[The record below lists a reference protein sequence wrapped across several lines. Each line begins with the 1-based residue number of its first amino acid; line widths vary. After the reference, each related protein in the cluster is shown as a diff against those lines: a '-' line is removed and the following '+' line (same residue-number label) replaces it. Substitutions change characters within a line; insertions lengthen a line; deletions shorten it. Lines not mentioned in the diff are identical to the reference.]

1 MEPRLLLALLSLSLL
16 PAGDPAELPLRISV
30 YATAGGVNRY
40 LRGAYYPTRYRC
52 RGISTPI
59 RVQ

>member
-1 MEPRLLLALLSLSLL
+1 MKPRLLLALLFLSLL
-16 PAGDPAELPLRISV
+16 PTGDAAESPLRISV
-30 YATAGGVNRY
+30 YAAAGGVNRY
-40 LRGAYYPTRYRC
+40 LRGAYCPTRYRC